1 MGADIVFA
9 AGTTGEWD
17 RIDNPRRQQVARIAI
32 DECRRA
38 RATAAKKIEAWAGI
52 TGHTRAETLANL
64 ASAIEAGADAAV
76 LAPLSVRDVEHPAKF
91 VERDIGGVYHRAGH
105 AIPLFLYDNAEIAA
119 PGHETHLH
127 TRDVKEMSRLEYV
140 RGIKVTASKTVIGNY
155 TRAASHF
162 KASHE
167 FAIYAGNAYLIFDL
181 FAPPAGVADRMRHHW
196 NRYLTQR
203 TRPYG
208 VVAGPANAMPREWQ
222 RAWQVCRSADREL
235 MQLYEKAIEEFR
247 IASTFKRGRA
257 SFRPTIACLK
267 AALKELGVIE
277 SDAVG
282 AGTPA
287 LSEPERRE
295 FSERFAKL
303 REMSIET
310 LEHGWVSEHDTRA
323 QHAAERKTRHG

>member
-1 MGADIVFA
+1 
-9 AGTTGEWD
+9 
-17 RIDNPRRQQVARIAI
+17 
-32 DECRRA
+32 
-38 RATAAKKIEAWAGI
+38 
-52 TGHTRAETLANL
+52 
-64 ASAIEAGADAAV
+64 
-76 LAPLSVRDVEHPAKF
+76 
-91 VERDIGGVYHRAGH
+91 
-105 AIPLFLYDNAEIAA
+105 
-119 PGHETHLH
+119 
-127 TRDVKEMSRLEYV
+127 
-140 RGIKVTASKTVIGNY
+140 
-155 TRAASHF
+155 
-162 KASHE
+162 
-167 FAIYAGNAYLIFDL
+167 
-181 FAPPAGVADRMRHHW
+181 
-196 NRYLTQR
+196 
-203 TRPYG
+203 
-208 VVAGPANAMPREWQ
+208 MPREWQ